1 MTAGRF
7 RLGPFYPR
15 EDWLTAQIAGQSSGV
30 TRVDL
35 TADSIDA
42 GDFVLAES
50 EYTSVAEN

>member
-7 RLGPFYPR
+7 RPGPFYPR